1 MVYPLD
7 PEIAATILAVGLFVP
22 DSYMGWKRVLIE
34 DNGDAV
40 AVHALLQPDNNAL
53 RFEIAPAV
61 SQYNQHAMKRIA
73 AGVYFE
79 VAAKYAEKVDGQI
92 KQFANVVGCTEG
104 GMAEHVLAQYPDV
117 PLMWERVCAG
127 FREAILGGVA

>member
-1 MVYPLD
+1 MVYPLN

-22 DSYMGWKRVLIE
+22 DAMGIWKRVVIE
-34 DNGDAV
+34 DNGDSV
-40 AVHALLQPDNNAL
+40 AVHALLQPANNAL

-61 SQYNQHAMKRIA
+61 SQYSQHAMKRIA

-117 PLMWERVCAG
+117 PLMFTRICAG
-127 FREAILGGVA
+127 FQATLLGGEA